1 MQRKH
6 PLWFLL
12 PLALLLALAA
22 CSSQAPDTDAPQ
34 DAAYTLAPYTPTEQE
49 ETLLQAYELTQDNA
63 ATFTF
68 QTPEQDLALYV
79 QVYRLG
85 EDGAWQSAEDV
96 SAGLVLPPQGEGLV
110 TLQLED
116 SGAVVTRTLYDGS
129 LQAGSAG
136 PLSGAEAAGARVKLF
151 LSQAQP
157 IQEDVPIPLALLVY
171 GEDEDNDALAALT
184 LEDYFTPENLTGLGQ
199 VQVVT
204 ATFSA
209 AGL

>member
-1 MQRKH
+1 M
-6 PLWFLL
+6 
-12 PLALLLALAA
+12 
-22 CSSQAPDTDAPQ
+22 
-34 DAAYTLAPYTPTEQE
+34 
-49 ETLLQAYELTQDNA
+49 
-63 ATFTF
+63 
-68 QTPEQDLALYV
+68 
-79 QVYRLG
+79 G
-85 EDGAWQSAEDV
+85 G
-96 SAGLVLPPQGEGLV
+96 
-110 TLQLED
+110 
-116 SGAVVTRTLYDGS
+116 
-129 LQAGSAG
+129 AG